1 MSEVVSKKEETK
13 KKSKKSLFKDKFTY
27 IKDTKAELKRV
38 SWSSKSKTFKDT
50 ITVLVAI
57 FLAVVFSF
65 GIDSIIS
72 FLLKALIK

>member
-1 MSEVVSKKEETK
+1 MSETVTKKEKTEKKK
-13 KKSKKSLFKDKFTY
+13 KKSSIKDKFTY

-57 FLAVVFSF
+57 SLAVVFSF
-65 GIDSIIS
+65 AIDSIIS
-72 FLLKALIK
+72 FFLKALIK